1 MVTNGWADCFKAF
14 FASFKKRLELISTAI
29 KVEKSSLS
37 YSREKIFFVTRSKC
51 LKHLSAKIENDEE
64 KMNNFVKLVINSW
77 LLLLMYF

>member
-14 FASFKKRLELISTAI
+14 FASFKKRLELISSAI

-51 LKHLSAKIENDEE
+51 LNALN
-64 KMNNFVKLVINSW
+64 
-77 LLLLMYF
+77 